1 MQNRIVWGSPF
12 DKKYEIGIDRGVL
25 YFPEGGGVAWNG
37 LISVEENSNVM
48 DPTPVYHDGVRT
60 NNISKP
66 REYSG
71 VLTAYTYPDE
81 FMLYDGY
88 ETNGRGVYAGAQMP
102 KQFGLSYRTLLDDG
116 KNYKIHLLYNLTATP
131 SSVVNTTIGS
141 EMTPTQFV
149 WKLVGVP
156 EEIPGFRP
164 AAHIVLDTREMDAV
178 DIPIVEGILYG
189 STTRAPRLLSALDA
203 MAI

>member
-1 MQNRIVWGSPF
+1 MRNPVLWGDPTT
-12 DKKYEIGIDRGVL
+12 KKFEIGVDRGVL
-25 YFPEGGGVAWNG
+25 YLQDGGGVAWNG
-37 LISVEENSNVM
+37 LISVEENSNTE
-48 DPTPVYHDGVRT
+48 DPTPVYHDGVRV
-60 NNISKP
+60 NNVAKP

-81 FMLYDGY
+81 FSLYDGY
-88 ETNGRGVYAGAQMP
+88 GTNGRGVYIGEQTP
-102 KQFGLSYRTLLDDG
+102 RTFGLSYRTLLDDG

-131 SSVVNTTIGS
+131 STFLNTTIGS
-141 EMTPTQFV
+141 DMTPTQFA

-164 AAHIVLDTREMDAV
+164 TAHVVLDTREIASYDL
-178 DIPIVEGILYG
+178 PIIEGILYG
-189 STTRAPRLLSALDA
+189 SDVREPRLLSAHDA